1 MSEESGM
8 QNPLVHKNHFGFY
21 ELTDKPS
28 QDDLKKYYAE
38 KYYQQSLS
46 TYQQAYSEEEIAYI
60 RNKLEQKC
68 LAAGKLLA
76 APAETQ
82 RSFLDVGAGEGW
94 ALAYFRAQGWH
105 CTGLDYS
112 EYGCRTHNPD
122 CVADLMVG
130 DIYENIDKLV
140 QKSRKFDLV
149 LLDNVLEHV
158 PDPLSLL
165 TRIRGLTALGGVLI
179 IEVPNDFSVVQ
190 QHLLDN
196 GYISRSF
203 WIAIPDH
210 ISYFNR
216 DGLTALCDEA
226 GWRTQCV
233 LGDFPIDFSLFNES
247 TNYVENKSAGK
258 SCHRVRVAVENLMH
272 AVSPEKTNVL
282 YEALA
287 DLGMGR
293 QLIGFFQEK
302 PGVGK

>member
-1 MSEESGM
+1 M

-46 TYQQAYSEEEIAYI
+46 TYQQVYSEEEIAYM
-60 RNKLEQKC
+60 RNKLEQKY
-68 LAAGKLLA
+68 LAAGKLFTGT
-76 APAETQ
+76 AETQ
-82 RSFLDVGAGEGW
+82 RRFLDVGAGEGW
-94 ALAYFRAQGWH
+94 ALDYFREQGWH

-112 EYGCRTHNPD
+112 EYGCRAHNPD
-122 CVADLMVG
+122 CVANLMVG
-130 DIYENIDKLV
+130 DIYESLDKLAHEG
-140 QKSRKFDLV
+140 RKFDLV

-158 PDPLSLL
+158 PKPLSLL
-165 TRIRGLTALGGVLI
+165 NGIRSLTETGGVLI

-190 QHLLDN
+190 QYLLGN
-196 GYISRSF
+196 GYISRPF

-226 GWRTQCV
+226 GWKMQCV
-233 LGDFPIDFSLFNES
+233 LGDFPIDFSLFNEA
-247 TNYVENKSAGK
+247 TNYVESKSAGK
-258 SCHRVRVAVENLMH
+258 PCHRVRVAVENLMH
-272 AVSPEKTNVL
+272 SISPEKTNTL

-293 QLIGFFQEK
+293 QLIGFFQKK
-302 PGVGK
+302 PGEGK